1 MYGHG
6 DPQEGG
12 LGVDVAVEGDPV
24 GSALNIEGGDRRM
37 MGYLGNI
44 VSKIFLEVKRKTF
57 FFLCKTKLI
66 F

>member
-24 GSALNIEGGDRRM
+24 GSALNIESGDRRM

-44 VSKIFLEVKRKTF
+44 EQVRKKNFEVKRKKLF
-57 FFLCKTKLI
+57 FSVRQN
-66 F
+66 